1 MTMMMMTMTMT
12 MIVMMT
18 MTMMMMMTMTMGK
31 LQVAPGIHK
40 SLLHVL
46 HRSTRLYQ
54 HQNTEYSSSTTM
66 HIAHIQHCTVCTV
79 PTAQCAVGMHAEG

>member
-12 MIVMMT
+12 MIVMMK
-18 MTMMMMMTMTMGK
+18 MMMMMTMTMGK

-54 HQNTEYSSSTTM
+54 HQNTEYSSTTM
-66 HIAHIQHCTVCTV
+66 HIAHSQHCTVCS
-79 PTAQCAVGMHAEG
+79 GHAC